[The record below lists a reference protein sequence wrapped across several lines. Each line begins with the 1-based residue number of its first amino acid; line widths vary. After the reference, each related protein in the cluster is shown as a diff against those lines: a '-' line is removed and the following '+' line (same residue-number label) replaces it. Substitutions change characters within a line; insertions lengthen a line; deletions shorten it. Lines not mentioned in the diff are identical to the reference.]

1 MFELKKLCNS
11 YENMTPLERG
21 KLLTEKSAKVLLALK
36 VLDIPGVNPI
46 DTLAAFII
54 GAIVSDGVINEKE
67 YLFMYPALI
76 KTFGDD
82 FDITRIKK
90 SFEKDK
96 QGRQMI
102 KDYTQDMMMIFSFIS
117 ESLKEDIIALCL
129 CILSI
134 DGKISLKEKIYIR
147 KLIKA

>member
-54 GAIVSDGVINEKE
+54 GAIK
-67 YLFMYPALI
+67 A
-76 KTFGDD
+76 
-82 FDITRIKK
+82 
-90 SFEKDK
+90 
-96 QGRQMI
+96 
-102 KDYTQDMMMIFSFIS
+102 
-117 ESLKEDIIALCL
+117 
-129 CILSI
+129 
-134 DGKISLKEKIYIR
+134 
-147 KLIKA
+147 KLLPK

>member
-11 YENMTPLERG
+11 YENMTPLEKG
-21 KLLTEKSAKVLLALK
+21 KLLTEKSAKVLVALK

-82 FDITRIKK
+82 FDFTRIKK

>member
-1 MFELKKLCNS
+1 
-11 YENMTPLERG
+11 
-21 KLLTEKSAKVLLALK
+21 
-36 VLDIPGVNPI
+36 
-46 DTLAAFII
+46 
-54 GAIVSDGVINEKE
+54 
-67 YLFMYPALI
+67 MYPALI

-82 FDITRIKK
+82 FDFTGIKK

>member
-1 MFELKKLCNS
+1 MFEFKKLCNS

-82 FDITRIKK
+82 FDFARIKK

-129 CILSI
+129 CILSV

>member
-1 MFELKKLCNS
+1 
-11 YENMTPLERG
+11 
-21 KLLTEKSAKVLLALK
+21 
-36 VLDIPGVNPI
+36 
-46 DTLAAFII
+46 
-54 GAIVSDGVINEKE
+54 
-67 YLFMYPALI
+67 
-76 KTFGDD
+76 
-82 FDITRIKK
+82 
-90 SFEKDK
+90 
-96 QGRQMI
+96 MI